1 MLKGSAKVVA
11 SEKKSELCRMNKKIR
26 FQDLGTKDYKATWEF
41 QELLFKEVVDL
52 KIQNRREGTALE
64 TPNYL
69 LFVEHPH
76 VYTLGKSG
84 DLSNLLLS
92 EKQLEAKGATF
103 YKINRGGDITY
114 HGPGQIVGYPI
125 LDLEN
130 FFTDIHKYLR
140 FLEEAIILTLADYG
154 IESSRSEGETGVWL
168 GVGTPFA
175 RKICAMGVRASRW
188 VTMHGFAL
196 NVNVDLGY
204 FDNIIPCGIKGKA
217 VTSLNVELG
226 VAKVDEQEVKDKIL
240 RHFMRLFECSII

>member
-1 MLKGSAKVVA
+1 
-11 SEKKSELCRMNKKIR
+11 MNKYIDI
-26 FQDLGTKDYKATWEF
+26 QDLGLKDYKEAWDY
-41 QELLFKEVVDL
+41 QEELFKGIIDL
-52 KIQNRREGTALE
+52 KIKNRREETNLE
-64 TPNYL
+64 TPNYF

-84 DLSNLLLS
+84 DLSNLLIS
-92 EKQLEAKGATF
+92 EAKLAEIEASY

-140 FLEEAIILTLADYG
+140 FLEEMVILTLAEYG
-154 IESSRSEGETGVWL
+154 LKAERSKGETGVWL
-168 GVGTPFA
+168 DVGTPFA
-175 RKICAMGVRASRW
+175 RKICALGVRASRW

-196 NVNVDLGY
+196 NVNANLGY
-204 FDNIIPCGIKGKA
+204 FDHMIPCGIKGKA

-226 VAKVDEQEVKDKIL
+226 KTEVSMAAVKEKL
-240 RHFMRLFECSII
+240 LKHFMSLFNAEIKEKTAFNIS

>member
-1 MLKGSAKVVA
+1 
-11 SEKKSELCRMNKKIR
+11 MNKQVKLI
-26 FQDLGTKDYKATWEF
+26 DLGEKDYKDTWDYQEELF
-41 QELLFKEVVDL
+41 QGILDT
-52 KIQNRREGTALE
+52 KIRNRREERTDD
-64 TPNYL
+64 TDNYF

-84 DLSNLLLS
+84 DVSNMLLD
-92 EKQLEAKGATF
+92 EQQLKDKGAVF

-140 FLEEAIILTLADYG
+140 LLEETMILVLKDYG
-154 IESSRSEGETGVWL
+154 IESGRSEGETGVWL

-196 NVNVDLGY
+196 NVNSDLGY
-204 FDNIIPCGIKGKA
+204 FDNIIPCGIRGKG

-226 VAKVDEQEVKDKIL
+226 VEYVDEDEVRNKIIKY
-240 RHFMRLFECSII
+240 FSELFEAEVIAQ

>member
-1 MLKGSAKVVA
+1 
-11 SEKKSELCRMNKKIR
+11 MNKDVILK
-26 FQDLGTKDYKATWEF
+26 DLGCKDYKETWDY
-41 QELLFKEVVDL
+41 QEDLFKGIVDA
-52 KIQNRREGTALE
+52 KIKNRREDAGIE
-64 TPNYL
+64 TPNYF

-84 DLSNLLLS
+84 DAANMLLD
-92 EKQLEAKGATF
+92 ERQLKDKGATF

-125 LDLEN
+125 LDLDN

-140 FLEEAIILTLADYG
+140 FLEEVIILTLAEYG
-154 IESSRSEGETGVWL
+154 LKAERSEGETGVWL

-196 NVNVDLGY
+196 NVNADLGY
-204 FDNIIPCGIKGKA
+204 FDNIIPCGIRGKA
-217 VTSLNVELG
+217 VTSLNVELDQDT
-226 VAKVDEQEVKDKIL
+226 VNIDEVKEKL
-240 RHFMRLFECSII
+240 LKHFRELFEATFI

>member
-1 MLKGSAKVVA
+1 
-11 SEKKSELCRMNKKIR
+11 MNKQVKLI
-26 FQDLGTKDYKATWEF
+26 DLGEKDYKDTWDYQEELF
-41 QELLFKEVVDL
+41 QGILDT
-52 KIQNRREGTALE
+52 KIKNRREERTDA
-64 TPNYL
+64 TDNYF

-84 DLSNLLLS
+84 DVANMLLD
-92 EKQLEAKGATF
+92 EQQLKDKGAVF

-140 FLEEAIILTLADYG
+140 LLEETMILVLKDYG
-154 IESSRSEGETGVWL
+154 IESGRSEGETGVWL
-168 GVGTPFA
+168 GAGTPFA

-196 NVNVDLGY
+196 NVNSDLGY
-204 FDNIIPCGIKGKA
+204 FDNIIPCGIRGKG

-226 VAKVDEQEVKDKIL
+226 VDYVDEDEVRAKIIKC
-240 RHFMRLFECSII
+240 FSELFEAEVIAQ

>member
-1 MLKGSAKVVA
+1 MWT
-11 SEKKSELCRMNKKIR
+11 CNFMNKTIIVE
-26 FQDLGTKDYKATWEF
+26 DLGSKDFKNTWDY
-41 QELLFKEVVDL
+41 QETLFKTILDT
-52 KIQNRREGTALE
+52 KIKNRREDTQLK
-64 TPNYL
+64 TNNYF

-92 EKQLEAKGATF
+92 EQQLKDKGATF

-125 LDLEN
+125 LDLDN

-140 FLEEAIILTLADYG
+140 FLEEVIILTLAEYG
-154 IESSRSEGETGVWL
+154 LKTERSDGETGVWL
-168 GVGTPFA
+168 DVGTPFA

-196 NVNVDLGY
+196 NVNADLGY
-204 FDNIIPCGIKGKA
+204 FDNIIPCGIRGKA

-226 VAKVDEQEVKDKIL
+226 VTKVDETEVKEKL
-240 RHFMRLFECSII
+240 LEHFKALFEAEFI

>member
-1 MLKGSAKVVA
+1 
-11 SEKKSELCRMNKKIR
+11 MNKKVILK
-26 FQDLGTKDYKATWEF
+26 DLGLKDYKETWDY
-41 QELLFKEVVDL
+41 QESLFKSVVDL
-52 KIQNRREGTALE
+52 KIKNRREELSID
-64 TPNYL
+64 TPNYF

-84 DLSNLLLS
+84 SIENLLID
-92 EKQLEAKGATF
+92 EAQLKAKGATF

-125 LDLEN
+125 LDLDN

-140 FLEEAIILTLADYG
+140 FLEEVVILTLLEYG
-154 IESSRSEGETGVWL
+154 IKAERSNGETGVWL
-168 GVGTPFA
+168 DVGTPFA

-196 NVNVDLGY
+196 NINADLGY
-204 FDNIIPCGIKGKA
+204 FDLMIPCGIKDKA

-226 VAKVDEQEVKDKIL
+226 KDVVDMEEVKEKL
-240 RHFMRLFECSII
+240 KKHFATLFKATFIKKETEV